1 MKQIERSEADG
12 IVRLALNRPDQLN
25 SLTEVMCSEL
35 HDALVQAATDTS
47 VRCVVVTGNGRG
59 FCAGQDLAEIGID
72 TPEPVDLG
80 VILGQRINPVVQ
92 AMRGMDKPVLCAVN
106 GVAAGAGANIALA
119 GDVVVA
125 ARSARFIQAF
135 RHVGLIPDGGGT
147 WLLPRLAGEA
157 RAMGMS
163 LFGEPV
169 SAEQAESWG
178 MIWRVLDDDAF
189 DAGVQRMAAQLATG
203 PTAALGLAKRA
214 IAASH
219 HNTLEQQLDLE
230 RDFQRA
236 AAAGDDYRE
245 GVRAFLAKRKPSFKG
260 R

>member
-1 MKQIERSEADG
+1 MTEIECTRGDG
-12 IVRLALNRPDQLN
+12 IVRIALNRPEQLN
-25 SLTEVMCSEL
+25 SLTERMCGEL
-35 HDALVQAATDTS
+35 QDALLHAATDS
-47 VRCVVVTGNGRG
+47 AVRCVVLTGNGRG
-59 FCAGQDLAEIGID
+59 FCAGQDLAEVGID
-72 TPEPVDLG
+72 SDNPVDLG
-80 VILGQRINPVVQ
+80 IILEQRINPVVR

-119 GDVVVA
+119 GDVVIA

-147 WLLPRLAGEA
+147 WFMTRLVGEA
-157 RAMGMS
+157 RALGMS

-169 SAEQAESWG
+169 SAEQAELWG
-178 MIWRVLDDDAF
+178 MIWRAVDDDEFEATTSK
-189 DAGVQRMAAQLATG
+189 MAMQLATG
-203 PTAALGLAKRA
+203 PTTALGLAKRA

-219 HNTLEQQLDLE
+219 GNTLDQQLDLE

-245 GVRAFLAKRKPSFKG
+245 GVQAFLAKRRPSFRG